1 MSSCKIA
8 NEIMDIRVFIRLHEL
23 INNKQ
28 TGNLKR
34 LAEKLEISE
43 RSVSYYIAF
52 MKNELKAPIIYNRKL
67 ETYLYEAECRLCFI
81 N

>member
-1 MSSCKIA
+1 
-8 NEIMDIRVFIRLHEL
+8 MDIRVFIRLHEL

-43 RSVSYYIAF
+43 RSVNYYIAF

-67 ETYLYEAECRLCFI
+67 ETYLYEAECKLCFV
-81 N
+81 NE

>member
-1 MSSCKIA
+1 VSSCKIA